1 MRLRNRHMQK
11 IQTIVAGGLGMP
23 RGKKGSQAVRLEAL
37 ECSEKKA
44 RERLAPVSQSAKRW
58 LDRLGKVREEA
69 QRWTERLLEKKEWK
83 SWISSTLRRLR
94 CLEQGLKETASG
106 RIDRL
111 KETPAAQ
118 VGLQDEKRGLAPTG
132 RFTLA
137 PGNKVQGSKHSDL
150 KPKTTLDFLFKSCNL
165 DFRNPFPCWN
175 SYESSSKT
183 RGKHKTNRRARGAT
197 QEPENWDVWG
207 ARTALVT
214 ARFAEGGDKTR
225 DPDG

>member
-1 MRLRNRHMQK
+1 
-11 IQTIVAGGLGMP
+11 MP
-23 RGKKGSQAVRLEAL
+23 PDKKESQAVRLEAL
-37 ECSEKKA
+37 ECSEKTA
-44 RERLAPVSQSAKRW
+44 REHLAPVSQSAKRW

-165 DFRNPFPCWN
+165 DFRIPFPAGTA
-175 SYESSSKT
+175 T
-183 RGKHKTNRRARGAT
+183 RVAPKPEASTKQIEGPEAT

-207 ARTALVT
+207 ARTALVST
-214 ARFAEGGDKTR
+214 RLAEGGDKTR